1 MKKTHA
7 QRRRKS
13 KKGRERGR
21 EKEAKKGTEIER
33 DRQNYGERER
43 KNFIASVSDPRWMF
57 EQVCKKFFFCC
68 AKKFQFKIFSCH

>member
-21 EKEAKKGTEIER
+21 EKETKIGTKRER
-33 DRQNYGERER
+33 DRLTNGE
-43 KNFIASVSDPRWMF
+43 KTSQASVSDPRWMF
-57 EQVCKKFFFCC
+57 EQV
-68 AKKFQFKIFSCH
+68 